1 MNFVNTLK
9 IDVILS
15 FEQWKIRVSILAT
28 DVKAMP
34 RSRMSSRILVE
45 IFDKSSKGMCYINYS
60 LIAKWFLYLMIDI
73 IVWHF
78 FNLKTSISMIS
89 IEIFMITFWTS
100 WLYFSKSVKKILTKV
115 LMVSHLRNWF
125 SSYGINILIL
135 SKIYL
140 SDHLVSKYK

>member
-1 MNFVNTLK
+1 M
-9 IDVILS
+9 ILS
-15 FEQWKIRVSILAT
+15 FEQWKIRVYIAT

-60 LIAKWFLYLMIDI
+60 LIVKWFLYLMTDI

-78 FNLKTSISMIS
+78 FNLKTSISMIF

-100 WLYFSKSVKKILTKV
+100 WLYFSKSVKKILTKF
-115 LMVSHLRNWF
+115 LMVSHLLNWF
-125 SSYGINILIL
+125 SSYCVNILIL